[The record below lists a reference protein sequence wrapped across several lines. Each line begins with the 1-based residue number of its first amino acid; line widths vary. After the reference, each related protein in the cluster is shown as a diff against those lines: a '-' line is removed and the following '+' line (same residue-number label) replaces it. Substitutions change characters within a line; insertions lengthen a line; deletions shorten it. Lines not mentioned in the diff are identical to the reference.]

1 MYSVNTLKDGF
12 HFLMVDTYPKAIRIA
27 KKYGT
32 ENSIEKY
39 RPRIDRINPC
49 PVCGKDEGVGTECM
63 GHYAIEC
70 DNCGAIT
77 DWACW
82 YNEYSPEET
91 WNSVIKWWNDGKA
104 EIWKGDKK

>member
-12 HFLMVDTYPKAIRIA
+12 HFLIVDTYPKAIKIA

-32 ENSIEKY
+32 TEKAIKKY
-39 RPRIDRINPC
+39 RTRVNRINPC
-49 PVCGKDEGVGTECM
+49 PVCGEDTGVGTECM
-63 GHYAIEC
+63 GHCAIEC

-82 YNEYSPEET
+82 YYENSAEET
-91 WNSVIKWWNDGKA
+91 WNAVIKWWNNRQVV
-104 EIWKGDKK
+104 KGDK